1 MSAFRS
7 MFAALILLV
16 GSTAASAAETA
27 DILRIGIF
35 PRRPTTDTQQMFQP
49 LADHLST
56 VLDLPV
62 TLDAPPDYASFWS
75 AVEQGRYDLVHF
87 NKYHYVRAHHEFGY
101 EVIGKNEEFGQPVL
115 RANILARRDSRYRD
129 LNDLRGRKILFGG
142 GRSAFIS
149 YILATDMLRDAGL
162 QDGDYI
168 EQFAQNP
175 IKAVIALYYM
185 QSDAAA
191 AGDGVSFLPLVK
203 RSLDDRELR
212 VLSQSIAVP
221 HIPWAVSP
229 DIEPARRNALREA
242 LQGLNH
248 SAQGRKVL
256 GNMQLTG
263 IRPAQ
268 DAEYDVVRNIVARVL
283 GEHY

>member
-87 NKYHYVRAHHEFGY
+87 NQYHYVRAHHELGY
-101 EVIGKNEEFGQPVL
+101 EVIGKNEEFGRSVL

-191 AGDGVSFLPLVK
+191 AGDGASSLPLVK
-203 RSLDDRELR
+203 QSFDDRELR
-212 VLSQSIAVP
+212 VLAQSIAVP

>member
-7 MFAALILLV
+7 TFASLILLV
-16 GSTAASAAETA
+16 GSAAASAAESA

-35 PRRPTTDTQQMFQP
+35 PRRPTTATQQMFQP
-49 LADHLST
+49 LAGHLST

-62 TLDAPPDYASFWS
+62 TLDTPPDYASFWS
-75 AVEQGRYDLVHF
+75 AVEQGQYDLVHF
-87 NKYHYVRAHHEFGY
+87 NQYHYVRAHHELGY
-101 EVIGKNEEFGQPVL
+101 EVIGKNEEFGRSVL

-191 AGDGVSFLPLVK
+191 AGDGASSLPLVK
-203 RSLDDRELR
+203 QSFDDRELR
-212 VLSQSIAVP
+212 VLAQSIAVP

-229 DIEPARRNALREA
+229 GIEPARRRALREA

-256 GNMQLTG
+256 DGMQLTG

-268 DAEYDVVRNIVARVL
+268 DAEYDVVRSIVARVL